1 MRFLCNIAE
10 IPHVRN
16 NQTELEYRLAW
27 ARTCLKKANIIIKTQ
42 RKTWSIYPKY
52 INVSTLSDEDITL
65 ITFLPYYLVCFES
78 DKYSFSVGY
87 YWLSDLL
94 WCEQIFFSFL
104 TMFKTVRWNLHFG
117 MPLLDRSV
125 YFVQTTY
132 TKTT

>member
-27 ARTCLKKANIIIKTQ
+27 ARTCLKKANIIINTQ

-52 INVSTLSDEDITL
+52 INVSTLSDEDIAL

-78 DKYSFSVGY
+78 DKYSFSDGY
-87 YWLSDLL
+87 Y
-94 WCEQIFFSFL
+94 
-104 TMFKTVRWNLHFG
+104 
-117 MPLLDRSV
+117 
-125 YFVQTTY
+125 
-132 TKTT
+132 